1 MRRHGKLLLVFA
13 PLLVGA
19 CALLSVNA
27 DQPPLNPTRT
37 PDPAIQALTDI
48 RLTTADRGQIRGANI
63 TVCDPG
69 GCVDEHDTPIYHP
82 DDFATLPD
90 DPHVFLAFVERVPD
104 SVQLSL
110 LVADQEGRYTI
121 PYGNTTYLSPTV
133 STASWDFNVEPGRY
147 VLDVYCA
154 WEDGYQVY
162 VQWPVIVE

>member
-1 MRRHGKLLLVFA
+1 MRRPGKLLVGFA
-13 PLLVGA
+13 SLLVSA
-19 CALLSVNA
+19 CALLNTNA
-27 DQPPLNPTRT
+27 GRLPLDPTPT
-37 PDPAIQALTDI
+37 PDPSIQALTDI

-69 GCVDEHDTPIYHP
+69 GCVDEHDAPTYRA

-90 DPHVFLAFVERVPD
+90 DPHVFLAFGERVPD

-110 LVADQEGRYTI
+110 LVADQAGRYTI

-133 STASWDFNVEPGRY
+133 STASWDFNIEPGRY
-147 VLDVYCA
+147 VLEVYCA